1 MKISIDGPA
10 ASGKTVVGKS
20 VSEKLNLRFLDTG
33 LMYRSATW
41 LCLHNN
47 IDINDIKATTQ
58 IVCSGIFQPTNVN
71 GEIGVTINGN
81 PIDQDLYNKE
91 INESVSNLSKIK
103 QVREHLVKQQKHIA
117 ESESIVMVGR
127 DIGTVVMPDASPK
140 VFLEASL
147 EVRALRRLSEN
158 ELSVNKYQI
167 CEMKKTLKARDKM
180 DSERKESPLRPA
192 NDALLIDTTK
202 IGIEEVVATIIAAT
216 DKN

>member
-47 IDINDIKATTQ
+47 IDISDIKATTQ

-71 GEIGVTINGN
+71 GQIGVTINGN
-81 PIDQDLYNKE
+81 PIDQNLYTKE
-91 INESVSNLSKIK
+91 INESVSILSKIK

-117 ESESIVMVGR
+117 ESDSIVMVGR

-147 EVRALRRLSEN
+147 EVRVLRRLSEN
-158 ELSVNKYQI
+158 ELSVTKHQI
-167 CEMKKTLKARDKM
+167 CKMKKTLKARDKM
-180 DSERKESPLRPA
+180 DTERKESPLRPA

-202 IGIEEVVATIIAAT
+202 IGIEEVVTTIIAAAY
-216 DKN
+216 KN

>member
-20 VSEKLNLRFLDTG
+20 VSDMLNLRFLDTG
-33 LMYRSATW
+33 LMYRAATW
-41 LCLHNN
+41 LCLNNN
-47 IDINDIKATTQ
+47 IDLGNVKATTQ

-71 GEIGVTINGN
+71 GQIGITINGN
-81 PIDQDLYNKE
+81 PIDQNLYTKE
-91 INESVSNLSKIK
+91 INESVSILSKIK

-127 DIGTVVMPDASPK
+127 DIGTVVMPDARPK

-147 EVRALRRLSEN
+147 EVRVLRRLSEN

-180 DSERKESPLRPA
+180 DTERKESPLRPA

-202 IGIEEVVATIIAAT
+202 IGIEEVVTTIIAAAY
-216 DKN
+216 KN

>member
-33 LMYRSATW
+33 LMYRAATW
-41 LCLHNN
+41 FCLHNN
-47 IDINDIKATTQ
+47 IDISDIKATAQ

-71 GEIGVTINGN
+71 GKIGITINGN
-81 PIDQDLYNKE
+81 PINQALYTKE
-91 INESVSNLSKIK
+91 INEYVSILSKIK
-103 QVREHLVKQQKHIA
+103 QIA

-127 DIGTVVMPDASPK
+127 DIGTVVMPDARPK

-147 EVRALRRLSEN
+147 EVRVLRRLSEN